1 MPAEEQN
8 FSIKVEDFDGNS
20 TPETDFGDYIPL
32 FEEKIDKTSWRLVSN
47 LSVNGDAWEGQT
59 VNFWDD
65 IVDTVSTNS
74 DNSYFIIYRSLNG
87 GVLRWPLDIVIDLNK
102 L

>member
-1 MPAEEQN
+1 MAVSFKS
-8 FSIKVEDFDGNS
+8 FSE
-20 TPETDFGDYIPL
+20 
-32 FEEKIDKTSWRLVSN
+32 WRCM
-47 LSVNGDAWEGQT
+47 EGQT

-102 L
+102 TVKINRFKVWQRAFWYNGPANTAYYYQAENLRSFVYM